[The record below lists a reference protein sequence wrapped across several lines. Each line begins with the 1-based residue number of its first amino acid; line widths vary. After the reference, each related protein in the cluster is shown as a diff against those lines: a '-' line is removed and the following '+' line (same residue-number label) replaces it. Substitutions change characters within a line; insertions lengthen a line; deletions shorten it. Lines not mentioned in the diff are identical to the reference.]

1 MKSLIWS
8 MSLVGLLT
16 GSAQAFDYVDSRGFR
31 HWNHDRDQ
39 RAEPSKEVVQN
50 PGKGTVKIV
59 EDTVKFVPIDEP
71 ATRAAAKE

>member
-50 PGKGTVKIV
+50 PGKRTVIQ
-59 EDTVKFVPIDEP
+59 
-71 ATRAAAKE
+71 